1 MLAASGLGIIRGERP
16 VFTDLDLTVGLG
28 EAVVLRGPNGAGK
41 STLLRLFAGLLAP
54 SIGRVT
60 WDGAAI
66 ADDREAHGRRL
77 RYAGHGDALKFA
89 LTARQN
95 LAFWARF
102 EGTPVGAVDG
112 ALDRFGLGALADLP
126 AGILS
131 AGQKRRLG
139 LARLALAPRA
149 LWLLDEPTVSLD
161 AASIE
166 ILGGLIWDHRAAGGM
181 VVLATHDGLDLPGAR
196 VFTLEP
202 AA

>member
-1 MLAASGLGIIRGERP
+1 MLSASGLGIIRGERP
-16 VFTDLDLTVGLG
+16 VFTDLDLTVEAG

-54 SIGRVT
+54 SIGTVT

-89 LTARQN
+89 LTAHQN

-102 EGTPVGAVDG
+102 EGTPIRAVAG
-112 ALDRFGLGALADLP
+112 ALDRFGLGRLADLP

-139 LARLALAPRA
+139 LARLALARRP

-161 AASIE
+161 AASVDV
-166 ILGGLIWDHRAAGGM
+166 LSDLIWEHRAAGGM
-181 VVLATHDGLDLPGAR
+181 VLLATHDGLDLPGAR

>member
-1 MLAASGLGIIRGERP
+1 MLAASDLGIVRGER
-16 VFTDLDLTVGLG
+16 VIFAGLDLAVAAGD
-28 EAVVLRGPNGAGK
+28 AVVLRGPNGAGK
-41 STLLRLFAGLLAP
+41 STLLRILAGLLAP
-54 SIGRVT
+54 SVGAVT

-66 ADDREAHGRRL
+66 TDDREAHGRRL

-102 EGTPVGAVDG
+102 EGTPVVAVEG
-112 ALDRFGLGALADLP
+112 ALERLGLARLGDLP

-139 LARLALAPRA
+139 LARLLLAPRP

-161 AASIE
+161 AASVE
-166 ILGGLIWDHRAAGGM
+166 VLAGLIYEHRAGGGM
-181 VVLATHDGLDLPGAR
+181 VLVATHDELHMPGAR
-196 VFTLEP
+196 VFEMEK
-202 AA
+202 AG

>member
-1 MLAASGLGIIRGERP
+1 MLAASGLGIIRGERA
-16 VFTDLDLTVGLG
+16 VFAGLDLFVAPG

-41 STLLRLFAGLLAP
+41 STLLRLLAGLLAP
-54 SIGRVT
+54 TAGRVT

-66 ADDREAHGRRL
+66 DDDREGHGRRL

-89 LTARQN
+89 LTVFDN

-102 EGTPVGAVDG
+102 ERTPAAAVEA
-112 ALDRFGLGALADLP
+112 ALDRLGLGALADLP
-126 AGILS
+126 AGVLS

-161 AASIE
+161 AASVE
-166 ILGGLIWDHRAAGGM
+166 KLSGLIWDHRAAGGM
-181 VVLATHDGLDLPGAR
+181 VVVATHDGLNLPAAR
-196 VFTLEP
+196 TFTLEK

>member
-1 MLAASGLGIIRGERP
+1 MLATTGLGIIRGERA
-16 VFTDLDLTVGLG
+16 VFTDIDLAVAPG

-41 STLLRLFAGLLAP
+41 STLLRILAGLLSP
-54 SIGRVT
+54 TVGRVT

-77 RYAGHGDALKFA
+77 RYAGHGDALKLA
-89 LTARQN
+89 LSAFDN

-102 EGTPVGAVDG
+102 EGTPVDAVDD
-112 ALDRFGLGALADLP
+112 ALDRLGLGALGLLP
-126 AGILS
+126 AGVLS

-139 LARLALAPRA
+139 LARLALAPRP

-161 AASIE
+161 AASVD
-166 ILGGLIWDHRAAGGM
+166 LLAGMIWDHRAAGGM
-181 VVLATHDGLDLPGAR
+181 VVVATHDGLALPNAR
-196 VFTLEP
+196 TFVLEK